1 MLIGSASKSPIAG
14 RGPSISEAA
23 EQDLANEHI
32 LAIDPHADE
41 PLIQARRRT
50 RDSRNR
56 GLRDRR
62 GEVRAGEWTNS
73 IGKS

>member
-32 LAIDPHADE
+32 LAIDPHAE
-41 PLIQARRRT
+41 NAASKSYH
-50 RDSRNR
+50 SR
-56 GLRDRR
+56 
-62 GEVRAGEWTNS
+62 
-73 IGKS
+73 